1 MPSSALRSV
10 NARYP
15 KSPKSSKASKAE
27 IWYKI
32 GTEFLPRV
40 RESTFA
46 PQLVSQSSGGGQ
58 DPTYS
63 SPLQPPVDQASPHLA
78 DSIRWIDRCRA
89 ALAGAPVRLRRQDQL
104 ALDTDW
110 TCLYHSYMN
119 NAVAS
124 AMIQAAH
131 RVEARLEEA
140 LAGVGLSIA
149 KFETLSIL
157 VSQDRPISL
166 SELAAKLVCVRSNVT
181 QLVDRLETEGL
192 VKRADDPADRR
203 AVLAEV
209 TALGRKRQAAGTPV
223 VNAVLQDVA
232 NKLAAVDSQKLKRAL
247 DAIQ

>member
-1 MPSSALRSV
+1 MWIYNIAERS
-10 NARYP
+10 
-15 KSPKSSKASKAE
+15 
-27 IWYKI
+27 
-32 GTEFLPRV
+32 
-40 RESTFA
+40 
-46 PQLVSQSSGGGQ
+46 
-58 DPTYS
+58 
-63 SPLQPPVDQASPHLA
+63 
-78 DSIRWIDRCRA
+78 
-89 ALAGAPVRLRRQDQL
+89 
-104 ALDTDW
+104 ALDTDRTW
-110 TCLYHSYMN
+110 LYYSDMYDPIAIALVH
-119 NAVAS
+119 
-124 AMIQAAH
+124 AAH

-157 VSQDRPISL
+157 VSQDRPIRL
-166 SELAAKLVCVRSNVT
+166 SELASKLVCVRSNVT

-203 AVLAEV
+203 AVRAEV